1 MKSAAT
7 RTPAERQAL
16 NEAARWHTRL
26 HDEAAT
32 PEDQQAWQ
40 HWHSAHPSHQW
51 AWQTVQAVSQ
61 RLARIPTPVA
71 MQALAQP
78 PMARRAALRGV
89 ALGLSGCAAT
99 WLAWQASPWQAL
111 GASYHTATGER
122 QQLGLPDGS
131 ELALDT
137 ATAVDEHFDAND
149 RRLSLHS
156 GRIQISTRPDLHQR
170 PFSVQT
176 PQGSV
181 LALGTQFTV
190 QVLDAQHTRVA
201 VQEKSVRVQPTHG
214 EARLLVAG
222 QQMDF
227 SSTEALP
234 PQPAHLAQAS
244 WRDGGLIAL
253 DMPLA
258 ELVQEL
264 ARYRPGYLG
273 CAPEVAHLQ
282 VSGAFTLDD
291 TDRALAALA
300 ASFAV
305 QVHYRTRYWVR
316 VEAA

>member
-1 MKSAAT
+1 T
-7 RTPAERQAL
+7 
-16 NEAARWHTRL
+16 
-26 HDEAAT
+26 
-32 PEDQQAWQ
+32 
-40 HWHSAHPSHQW
+40 
-51 AWQTVQAVSQ
+51 
-61 RLARIPTPVA
+61 
-71 MQALAQP
+71 
-78 PMARRAALRGV
+78 
-89 ALGLSGCAAT
+89 
-99 WLAWQASPWQAL
+99 
-111 GASYHTATGER
+111 
-122 QQLGLPDGS
+122 
-131 ELALDT
+131 
-137 ATAVDEHFDAND
+137 
-149 RRLSLHS
+149 
-156 GRIQISTRPDLHQR
+156 TRPDLHQR

-244 WRDGGLIAL
+244 WRDGGLVAL

-282 VSGAFTLDD
+282 VSGAFTLDN